1 MISLCLLSTMQALAG
16 RGFAIVVDKK
26 SYNEAKNEIQAYAKA
41 IEDMQHLHVYT
52 VIDRWGV
59 PDSIRTELQRLHA
72 LRQNPIEGA
81 VFIGDIPIAMIR
93 DAQHFTSAFKMNQK
107 ANRKQ
112 SSIPSD
118 RYYDDFNLKFKP
130 LGHDND
136 APYYYYSLTAESPQ
150 ILNPTLYSGR
160 IRPTDVGGTSR
171 YVKLR
176 NYLTKV
182 VREKRA
188 AGSLNKMFYFE
199 GHGYI
204 SQSFVARVDEKEG
217 LYEHFPWLKRQPNG
231 ISYLSHLQYRNVKFK
246 LMNELMRQDLDFA
259 ILHHHG
265 AWNTEYLNGIP
276 SPNNVNEA
284 KTFIQQFF
292 RNKTR
297 DAKDRGQNADSVMAA
312 FEKRLDIPHTWLEN
326 TFDPKIVAKDSL
338 DNDLLDLHT
347 TDFAKYNY
355 TPNCRVIMIDACFNG
370 SFHREDCI
378 ADEYIFS
385 PGRTVAVIANTVNV
399 LQNKWSDRYMGL
411 LGLGASVG
419 ELARFSYY
427 MESHVI
433 GDPTFT
439 FIPSQKSA
447 DISALL
453 AGNNDAAWR
462 KLLKTD
468 AHADVKCI
476 AIDRLNRDNKMTSA
490 ELLAI
495 FRNSDEALVRL
506 QALYSL
512 AEHDD
517 ANFIEALKL
526 AANDSYELVQ
536 RTALHLIGE
545 SGNDAL
551 IPTIIAANMTNSLSE
566 RCRFNAMNALTLF
579 PKDKLLA
586 EFQRQFN
593 APSLRLIDKEK
604 TGKRYEKLIVAATE
618 KWGEYVDMAVSPNTT
633 AKKRLSAIRGLRNY
647 CPHHRIPEILNYLRT
662 QAQPDAQV
670 ALLEMLGWHTLSY
683 QVPAIDKCADEMSR
697 DNSLK
702 PEVRNEAL
710 KTVNRLK
717 HINK

>member
-217 LYEHFPWLKRQPNG
+217 LYEHFPWLKRQQNG

-292 RNKTR
+292 RSKTR

-618 KWGEYVDMAVSPNTT
+618 KWSEYVDMAVSPNTT

-683 QVPAIDKCADEMSR
+683 QVPAIAKCANEMSR
-697 DNSLK
+697 DNSFK

>member
-93 DAQHFTSAFKMNQK
+93 DAQHCTSAFKMNQK

-217 LYEHFPWLKRQPNG
+217 LYEHFPWLKRQQNG

-292 RNKTR
+292 RSKTR

-476 AIDRLNRDNKMTSA
+476 AIDRLNRDNKTTSA

-551 IPTIIAANMTNSLSE
+551 IPAIIAANMTNSLSE

-593 APSLRLIDKEK
+593 VPSLHLIDKEK

-618 KWGEYVDMAVSPNTT
+618 KWSEYVDMAVSPSTT
-633 AKKRLSAIRGLRNY
+633 TKKRLSAIRGLRNY

-683 QVPAIDKCADEMSR
+683 QVPAIAKCADEMSH

>member
-41 IEDMQHLHVYT
+41 IEDIQHLHVYT

-292 RNKTR
+292 RSKTR

-495 FRNSDEALVRL
+495 FHNSDEALVRL

-604 TGKRYEKLIVAATE
+604 TGKRYKKLIVAATE
-618 KWGEYVDMAVSPNTT
+618 KWSEYVDMAVSPSTT
-633 AKKRLSAIRGLRNY
+633 TKKRLSAIRGLRNY